1 MRDKDKELFDDIAKE
16 EYELTKAMD
25 GELLAEVN
33 EAGAKACSFLSLDV
47 FQMPENNPYADDLH
61 QVIDT
66 LQKCRDV
73 IQSKDTVSI
82 SRKCAEMARNRL
94 SGEYERNKNDP
105 RLPEYKASLK
115 SNVDELNQ
123 ALEASK

>member
-73 IQSKDTVSI
+73 IEQ
-82 SRKCAEMARNRL
+82 RHH
-94 SGEYERNKNDP
+94 
-105 RLPEYKASLK
+105 
-115 SNVDELNQ
+115 
-123 ALEASK
+123 